1 MTPRVS
7 VCLVAVCWIASC
19 SLAFAGEDS
28 AADEQILRAAGIATE
43 DRALLDF
50 FRQQTADTATS
61 QRVRQLIEQLG
72 SDSFPAREK
81 ASSDL
86 TALGPAA
93 LPLLRQAIR
102 TTADLEVRRRARDSA
117 QQIENRWTAMLTAA
131 ASRLLALRKPAGTAE
146 TLLAF
151 LPGPYDEWVNEEI
164 QSTLVAIARAN
175 DESRAACLRSLASPV
190 PAQRSAA
197 AVALCRCGAVGPPS
211 RRSMAWPTVHKLLQ
225 DRETSV
231 RLPVARELAIAGD
244 RQAVAVLIDLL
255 VQLSTEQAE
264 QAEELLYRLAGP
276 QAPPAPLGR
285 DTAARQKCRDAW
297 QLWWRDRGEH
307 VNMAAL
313 KDRERQ
319 LGYTLLVLL
328 NDNRVVEWDRD
339 GKPRWQIG
347 GLASPLDA
355 EVLPGRRVLIAEH
368 DTKRVTERT
377 FTGAILW
384 EKKLTEPPIHAERLA
399 DGSTFI
405 ATRKQVLEVD
415 RSGKREIVRYR
426 SASDDII
433 TARRFRDG
441 RVGCIANGAYFELSA
456 TGKER
461 RRFPAPPGVFT
472 TNALTLLSNGHLLI
486 TAYGGGTVQ
495 EYDRSGKVV
504 WEIKMGRPLCAVRLP
519 GGHTLVSSQDM
530 VLLEFDRAG
539 KEVARRDA
547 SGHPCQIRRR

>member
-7 VCLVAVCWIASC
+7 VCLVAVCWIVSC
-19 SLAFAGEDS
+19 NLLFAGDDS
-28 AADEQILRAAGIATE
+28 DADEQLLRAAGIAT
-43 DRALLDF
+43 DNRSLLDF
-50 FRQQTADTATS
+50 FRHQTADTATS

-72 SDSFPAREK
+72 SDSFPVREQ
-81 ASSDL
+81 AGSDL

-102 TTADLEVRRRARDSA
+102 TTADLEVRRRSRDCA
-117 QQIENRWTAMLTAA
+117 QQIENRWTSMLAA
-131 ASRLLALRKPAGTAE
+131 AAARLLAQRKPAGTAE

-164 QSTLVAIARAN
+164 QNTLVAVARA
-175 DESRAACLRSLASPV
+175 DGEGTAACLRSLASPV
-190 PAQRSAA
+190 PARRTAA
-197 AVALCRCGAVGPPS
+197 AVALCRRGSVGPTS
-211 RRSMAWPTVHKLLQ
+211 REWESWPFVRKLLQ
-225 DRETSV
+225 DREASV
-231 RLPVARELAIAGD
+231 RLPVARELAVAGD
-244 RQAVAVLIDLL
+244 RQAVPVLIDLL
-255 VQLSTEQAE
+255 VQLPTEQAE

-276 QAPPAPLGR
+276 HAPPVPLGQ
-285 DTAARQKCRDAW
+285 DTAARRKCRDAW
-297 QLWWRDRGEH
+297 QAWWRDHGGH
-307 VNMAAL
+307 IAMAAL
-313 KDRERQ
+313 KVRDRQ

-339 GKPRWQIG
+339 GKPHWQIN

-377 FTGAILW
+377 FTGEILW
-384 EKKLTEPPIHAERLA
+384 QKQLPEPPIHAQRLA

-415 RSGKREIVRYR
+415 RSGKREVVRYR
-426 SASDDII
+426 SAGDEIT

-441 RVGCIANGAYFELSA
+441 RVGCIAKGSYIELSA
-456 TGKER
+456 AGEEL
-461 RRFPAPPGVFT
+461 RRFTAPPGVFT
-472 TNALTLLSNGHLLI
+472 TNALTLLPNGHLLI
-486 TAYGGGTVQ
+486 SAYGGGTVQ

-504 WEIKMGRPLCAVRLP
+504 WEVKMGRPLCAVRLP

-530 VLLEFDRAG
+530 VLVEFDRAG
-539 KEVARRDA
+539 KEVARRGA